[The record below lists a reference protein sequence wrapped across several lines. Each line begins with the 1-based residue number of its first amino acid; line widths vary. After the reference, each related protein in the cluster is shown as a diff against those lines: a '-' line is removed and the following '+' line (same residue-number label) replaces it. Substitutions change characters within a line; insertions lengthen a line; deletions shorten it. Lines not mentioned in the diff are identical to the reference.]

1 MYKPQPCTGQP
12 GFATIDRMPAPS
24 PAPLLIGI
32 SARIYYP
39 QSPVADI
46 GGIFTK
52 TLHYLEQSVAHWVLS
67 GNALA
72 VMIPPV
78 ESEGLIQRS
87 EMRLTHYAAQLD
99 GLVLQGGADVAPES
113 YGETPLSPAW
123 AGDRVR
129 DRYEIELFR
138 AFVAAGKPVIGI
150 CRGCQLINVALGG
163 TLYQDIPTQR
173 PAASV
178 HLDAG
183 LYADRFHPVHLVPGS
198 GLSRLYPGLAEP
210 MINSIHHQAVRAVGR
225 DLAVEARAIPDGIVE
240 AIRWRGPS
248 YVFGMQWHP
257 EFMAAGHS
265 HDDQLDGRPILQEFL
280 QAAAARREQRS

>member
-1 MYKPQPCTGQP
+1 
-12 GFATIDRMPAPS
+12 MPSS
-24 PAPLLIGI
+24 PAPLLIGV
-32 SARIYYP
+32 SARIYHP

-46 GGIFTK
+46 GGIYTR

-67 GNALA
+67 GNALP

-87 EMRLTHYAAQLD
+87 EMRLTHYAATLD
-99 GLVLQGGADVAPES
+99 ALVLQGGADLSPES
-113 YGETPLSPAW
+113 YGETPLRPEW

-163 TLYQDIPTQR
+163 TLYQDIATQR

-178 HLDAG
+178 HVDNT
-183 LYADRFHPVHLVPGS
+183 LYADSFHPVHLVPGS
-198 GLSRLYPGLAEP
+198 KLAQLFPDADEP
-210 MINSIHHQAVRAVGR
+210 MINSIHHQAVKSVGN

-240 AIRWRGPS
+240 AIRWKGPS

-257 EFMAAGHS
+257 EFMEAGHT
-265 HDDQLDGRPILQEFL
+265 HERQLDGRPILREFL
-280 QAAAARREQRS
+280 EAAAARSHRALV

>member
-1 MYKPQPCTGQP
+1 
-12 GFATIDRMPAPS
+12 MPSS
-24 PAPLLIGI
+24 PAPLLIGV
-32 SARIYYP
+32 SARIYHP

-67 GNALA
+67 GNALP

-78 ESEGLIQRS
+78 ESDGLIQRS
-87 EMRLTHYAAQLD
+87 EMRLTHYAAALD
-99 GLVLQGGADVAPES
+99 GLVLQGGADLSPET
-113 YGETPLSPAW
+113 YGEKPLNPAW

-138 AFVAAGKPVIGI
+138 AFVGAGKPVIGI

-173 PAASV
+173 PAANV
-178 HLDAG
+178 HLDPT
-183 LYADRFHPVHLVPGS
+183 LYADSFHPVHLVPGS
-198 GLSRLYPGLAEP
+198 GLARLFPEAAEP
-210 MINSIHHQAVRAVGR
+210 MINSIHHQAVRSVGH

-240 AIRWRGPS
+240 AIRWKGPS

-257 EFMAAGHS
+257 EFMAAGHT
-265 HDDQLDGRPILQEFL
+265 HAQQLDGRPILNEFL
-280 QAAAARREQRS
+280 AAAAARRNKTAD

>member
-1 MYKPQPCTGQP
+1 
-12 GFATIDRMPAPS
+12 MPRS
-24 PAPLLIGI
+24 PVPLLIGI
-32 SARIYYP
+32 SARIYHP
-39 QSPVADI
+39 SSPVADI

-67 GNALA
+67 GNALP

-87 EMRLTHYAAQLD
+87 EMRLTDYAASLD
-99 GLVLQGGADVAPES
+99 GLVLQGGADIAPES
-113 YGETPLSPAW
+113 YGEQPLNPQW
-123 AGDRVR
+123 AGDRIR
-129 DRYEIELFR
+129 DRYETELFR
-138 AFVAAGKPVIGI
+138 AFVGAGKPVIGI
-150 CRGCQLINVALGG
+150 CRGCQLINVAFGG
-163 TLYQDIPTQR
+163 SLYQDIPTQR

-178 HLDAG
+178 HLDPK

-198 GLSRLYPGLAEP
+198 KLAGLFPDAQEP
-210 MINSIHHQAVRAVGR
+210 MINSIHHQAVKSVGH
-225 DLAVEARAIPDGIVE
+225 DLSVEARAIPDGIVE

-265 HDDQLDGRPILQEFL
+265 HERQLDGRPILREFL
-280 QAAAARREQRS
+280 DEAAARRSR